1 MGQNLE
7 RSQIP
12 AAGANDAD
20 RALAAIIDA
29 RQGGKHLR
37 AGKRAPARAEVEVGG
52 HVARRAI
59 GPQADPLGLEIV
71 GKDVVLVS
79 TRRHGDRFVVRPA
92 AIAPAVDLD
101 GDRHRLVAA
110 VSQVD
115 HPPCITGEMK
125 WQRGRLGGNVVVDP
139 DPAPAGRSAALGEF
153 LPLSEPQV
161 RLRLVDEAVP
171 AGDRRVVAAE
181 HHPILPA
188 AEIRR
193 DFQMA
198 GDGPQPGGVRGR
210 KTGRKIVPQ
219 PVHVHQVFALGSDLP
234 DAGPFGV
241 PAVAGNVRVAADRQ
255 AVSRPAAAVEQL
267 EQDGTTVPTGGP
279 DRIGLAGVAL
289 DAAGPGDFVELVL
302 LHNRPIPAVPLGQAA
317 GGVMQRA
324 LLRLLAV
331 VRDDNPPLARETA
344 LAMIAGQVI
353 DELLQ
358 KAVDKQR
365 LHGQGLDVDLV
376 KPLLHREGVDL
387 LGRVRQVAHRGRRP
401 ANRLVVGN
409 HANGSR

>member
-1 MGQNLE
+1 MSRA
-7 RSQIP
+7 RSVRRRTHWAWRSSGKTWCSYPP
-12 AAGANDAD
+12 AGTA
-20 RALAAIIDA
+20 
-29 RQGGKHLR
+29 
-37 AGKRAPARAEVEVGG
+37 
-52 HVARRAI
+52 
-59 GPQADPLGLEIV
+59 
-71 GKDVVLVS
+71 
-79 TRRHGDRFVVRPA
+79 DRFVVRPA

-115 HPPCITGEMK
+115 HPPCITVEDEMAARASR
-125 WQRGRLGGNVVVDP
+125 QRRRAPRPRPSRPGGGR
-139 DPAPAGRSAALGEF
+139 LGEF

-198 GDGPQPGGVRGR
+198 GDGSQPGGVRGR

-358 KAVDKQR
+358 KAVDKR
-365 LHGQGLDVDLV
+365 ACLYGKV
-376 KPLLHREGVDL
+376 
-387 LGRVRQVAHRGRRP
+387 
-401 ANRLVVGN
+401 
-409 HANGSR
+409 STSIS